1 MKNLSH
7 SLSKLMACPSY
18 LKRES
23 QKLLLCQIH
32 CNEIS
37 RQQQN
42 TTKHKEKKKKK
53 NNKLRNKKI
62 SKKNLTFKR

>member
-1 MKNLSH
+1 
-7 SLSKLMACPSY
+7 MACPSY

-37 RQQQN
+37 TQQQN
-42 TTKHKEKKKKK
+42 TTKHNEKKKKSQI
-53 NNKLRNKKI
+53 KK
-62 SKKNLTFKR
+62 SENF